1 MNGSAAIEPT
11 PAGRALSGAE
21 WTKIPTLVAGIT
33 LVFVILLAALA
44 APLITR
50 HDPLAQDLTSILQGP
65 SSSHWLGT
73 DQLGRDYFARLV
85 FATRVDLRIGVV
97 AVTFAFIVGSILGS
111 IAGYFG
117 GFVDSLIMRI
127 SDIVAAIPVTVLV
140 IALVFVLGQGELS
153 IYVAFTIIGWVAYAR
168 IVRAEV
174 VVAKAQDY
182 VVAARVAG
190 LSSTRVLGRHVLPN
204 AATQAITFAMTD
216 VVNVMLAI
224 VVLGFLGLGIAPPT
238 PEWGAMMSD
247 GQALLQTKWQ
257 LATLPGLAVLITGLG
272 FALIGDGLADL
283 LRRK

>member
-1 MNGSAAIEPT
+1 VNGSSALDPT
-11 PAGRALSGAE
+11 RVRRSWRDAD
-21 WTKIPTLVAGIT
+21 WIKVPTLVTGVA
-33 LVFVILLAALA
+33 LVCAVLLAAVA
-44 APLITR
+44 APLITG

-65 SSSHWLGT
+65 SSAHWLGT

-85 FATRVDLRIGVV
+85 FAARVDLRIGVV
-97 AVTFAFIVGSILGS
+97 AVTFAFIVGSVLGS

-182 VVAARVAG
+182 VIAARVAG
-190 LSSTRVLGRHVLPN
+190 LSPRRVLTRHVLPN
-204 AATQAITFAMTD
+204 AVTQAITFAMTD

-247 GQALLQTKWQ
+247 GQALLQTRWQ

-272 FALIGDGLADL
+272 FALTGDGLADL